1 MAPHGKQMTPEEK
14 QIIVALSQQGY
25 SSYKIAEM
33 TGKTGEQSVNFSG
46 GDGCENRKKT
56 YREVEGEEKRE
67 FGWTGLCTECFVRT
81 EDKD

>member
-33 TGKTGEQSVNFSG
+33 TGGETGEQSVNFSG
-46 GDGCENRKKT
+46 GDGCEDRKKT
-56 YREVEGEEKRE
+56 DREVEGVEKRE
-67 FGWTGLCTECFVRT
+67 FGET
-81 EDKD
+81 